1 MPTLGQTE
9 TRSCQVEI
17 SASERVELG
26 HEMGRHEVQIEG
38 LKVERAGV
46 SKRIRNHEVERN
58 KLGHWLDTGKRE
70 QDVECWWRRDD
81 AAREWYL
88 QRPDTGETVETRPFS
103 PRDMVH
109 ELPFHDGPR
118 DDDQGEYTITADGEV
133 LTAVG
138 RDFVVTVIGS
148 DPAAPEPAGNLEVA
162 PEQPAAPV
170 VQLLSTP
177 PRRPAAA
184 PSKRKRS
191 KAKATAAT

>member
-81 AAREWYL
+81 TAREWYL

-118 DDDQGEYTITADGEV
+118 DDDQAEHVTADGEV

-138 RDFVVTVIGS
+138 SDFMIEVIGATADAS
-148 DPAAPEPAGNLEVA
+148 DLEAA